1 MTNLEMFDSLAR
13 YDFDNVKEILDKG
26 YTETSE
32 WKTRLEMLLSSLVA
46 LLQDMDLAEEKKNDA

>member
-13 YDFDNVKEILDKG
+13 YDFNNVKEMLDKG

-46 LLQDMDLAEEKKNDA
+46 LLQDMDMEERK